1 MRIVFFGIFALAIA
15 SLIGSVAVHY
25 TTQEWV
31 TVTIW
36 DKEREGRSDGD
47 GGTTYTYMVHTEQ
60 ESFTNSDSVLAFKF
74 NSTDVQRQLREGQ
87 EYRLLVTGFRIP
99 VLSMYRNILDYQAV
113 IDDTA
118 PEGQQ

>member
-1 MRIVFFGIFALAIA
+1 MRNIFFTIFKLFIA
-15 SLIGSVAVHY
+15 VLIAAEAVHY

-36 DKEREGRSDGD
+36 DKDRDGH
-47 GGTTYTYMVHTEQ
+47 YMVHTDQ

-74 NSTDVQRQLREGQ
+74 NSSDVQRQLREGQ

-99 VLSMYRNILDYQAV
+99 VLSMYRNILDYQVV
-113 IDDTA
+113 IDDTD
-118 PEGQQ
+118 PEG

>member
-1 MRIVFFGIFALAIA
+1 MRIIFFGIFALVIA
-15 SLIGSVAVHY
+15 MLIGSVVVHY

-36 DKEREGRSDGD
+36 DKEREGRSDGS
-47 GGTTYTYMVHTEQ
+47 GGTTYTYMVHTDL

-74 NSTDVQRQLREGQ
+74 DSSDVQRQLREGQ

-99 VLSMYRNILDYQAV
+99 VLSMYRNILDYQDV
-113 IDDTA
+113 IEDTD
-118 PEGQQ
+118 PEGR